1 MAPAWA
7 ILVGIRLG
15 MSASVSDA
23 ALLALF
29 APYCGGLAREDAL
42 REALKL
48 LQQQQFHG
56 TRPLQGAAGHRF
68 QLGWTGQ
75 RAPLETVACELTFPD
90 QPGVHYSFELS
101 AHQLVSWL
109 MERSADGSGEGSAGA
124 MAAPDLPDAF
134 WQWLLVGT
142 EQDGEQDGGAA

>member
-1 MAPAWA
+1 MSAWA
-7 ILVGIRLG
+7 ILVGNRPG
-15 MSASVSDA
+15 VSASVSDA

-29 APYCGGLAREDAL
+29 APYCGGLAQQDAL
-42 REALKL
+42 HGALKL
-48 LQQQQFHG
+48 LQQQQFQG
-56 TRPLQGAAGHRF
+56 TRPVQGSAGHRF
-68 QLGWTGQ
+68 RLGWTGQ
-75 RAPLETVACELTFPD
+75 RAPLEMVACELTFPD

-109 MERSADGSGEGSAGA
+109 MERTADGSGEGSEGK

-142 EQDGEQDGGAA
+142 EQDGGAA

>member
-1 MAPAWA
+1 MTSAWV
-7 ILVGIRLG
+7 ILVGNHPG
-15 MSASVSDA
+15 VSASVSDA

-42 REALKL
+42 HGALQL
-48 LQQQQFHG
+48 LQQQKFQG
-56 TRPLQGAAGHRF
+56 TRPVQGAAGHRF
-68 QLGWTGQ
+68 VLGWTGQ

-90 QPGVHYSFELS
+90 QPEVHYSFELS

-109 MERSADGSGEGSAGA
+109 MERSTDGNEAGREGA

-142 EQDGEQDGGAA
+142 EQDGGAA